1 MRVGQQGMLRR
12 ELNSFVE
19 DKKVTEEMLLNEST
33 EEMISRFLE
42 SV

>member
-1 MRVGQQGMLRR
+1 MGQQGMLRR